1 MVHMAEEIMQLARKV
16 VSRVSDEEVLK
27 ALLISYLER
36 RLDECRGKIRDFEL
50 KYGMNFEEFEKRLSI
65 DFPLTYEH
73 EMDYARWGALL
84 DEVEELEKLLRKLR

>member
-1 MVHMAEEIMQLARKV
+1 MAEEIMQLARKV
-16 VSRVSDEEVLK
+16 VSKASDEDVLK
-27 ALLISYLER
+27 TLLISYLER
-36 RLDECRGKIRDFEL
+36 RVDECRRKIKDFEL
-50 KYGMNFEEFEKRLSI
+50 KYGMNFEEFERRLSV